1 MWYTH
6 CMATDTQTSGDYCA
20 LYQQAFEEFGAL
32 ALWNS
37 RRLTAPS
44 AADALAIARVLRLE
58 GNLRAR
64 ALAERIEAAC
74 RAVD

>member
-1 MWYTH
+1 MSVT
-6 CMATDTQTSGDYCA
+6 TNFNGDYRA
-20 LYQQAFEEFGAL
+20 LYEQAFDEFGAL

-37 RRLTAPS
+37 RRLSTPTP
-44 AADALAIARVLRLE
+44 ADALAVARALRVE

-74 RAVD
+74 RAAD

>member
-1 MWYTH
+1 
-6 CMATDTQTSGDYCA
+6 MATSTNLSGDYRA
-20 LYQQAFEEFGAL
+20 LYDQAFQEFGAL

-37 RRLTAPS
+37 RRLSTPTT
-44 AADALAIARVLRLE
+44 ADAIAVARALRVE

-74 RAVD
+74 RAAD